1 MFKTPPDKSVYR
13 LLPKHRL
20 WAPRKNVPAGKAIWA
35 EINALPVAE
44 PVEKALKLVGL
55 ECGMPMLTDAGRWY
69 APTLWGRSGPPS
81 VWYVSVPWQD
91 VDPAKLSQY
100 KADKAA
106 GKCFDLD
113 LEALM
118 WEVPEGW
125 TEVKHW
131 QIQKEQE
138 EFEAEEAK

>member
-1 MFKTPPDKSVYR
+1 M
-13 LLPKHRL
+13 
-20 WAPRKNVPAGKAIWA
+20 
-35 EINALPVAE
+35 
-44 PVEKALKLVGL
+44 
-55 ECGMPMLTDAGRWY
+55 
-69 APTLWGRSGPPS
+69 
-81 VWYVSVPWQD
+81 WYVSVPWKD
-91 VDPAKLSQY
+91 VDPAKLGQY

-106 GKCFDLD
+106 GKCFDQD

-138 EFEAEEAK
+138 EFEAGQPK